1 MTTPM
6 RTASVAQSDAPKV
19 EPLSKSQMLDLYRDK
34 TLNTSI
40 IGFFRADGIETLF
53 LHDLKRTITKLQ
65 EGILSLD
72 DYQRGEKLMLLFLY
86 RDQLAKGHGTERN
99 ITALD
104 IPPALHDALCKQ
116 KSGFEYYLNGG
127 LFNG

>member
-1 MTTPM
+1 MTTPT
-6 RTASVAQSDAPKV
+6 RTASLAQSDASKV

-40 IGFFRADGIETLF
+40 IGFFRADGVETLF
-53 LHDLKRTITKLQ
+53 LHDLKRAITKLQ

-86 RDQLAKGHGTERN
+86 RDQLAKGHVTERR
-99 ITALD
+99 ITALN
-104 IPPALHDALCKQ
+104 IPSALYYALQKQ
-116 KSGFEYYLNGG
+116 ANGFDYYLNGG

>member
-1 MTTPM
+1 MTTPT
-6 RTASVAQSDAPKV
+6 RTASLAQSDASKV

-40 IGFFRADGIETLF
+40 IGFFRADGVETLF
-53 LHDLKRTITKLQ
+53 LHDLKRAITKLQ

-72 DYQRGEKLMLLFLY
+72 DYQRGEKLILLFLY
-86 RDQLAKGHGTERN
+86 RDQLAKGHVTERH
-99 ITALD
+99 IAALD
-104 IPPALHDALCKQ
+104 IPHALHDALCRQ
-116 KSGFEYYLNGG
+116 ENGFDYYMNGG

>member
-6 RTASVAQSDAPKV
+6 RTASRAQSDASKV

-53 LHDLKRTITKLQ
+53 LHDLQRAITKLQ
-65 EGILSLD
+65 AGVISLD

-86 RDQLAKGHGTERN
+86 RDQLAKGHVTERH
-99 ITALD
+99 ITSLD

-116 KSGFEYYLNGG
+116 KNGFDYYLNGG